1 MSSVQ
6 NMLSKRF
13 DQICFVVEDL
23 QQAMDFFSKTNGVE
37 VWNVAEGLS
46 QTQKEKEYYGQ
57 PGDFQFSC
65 AYGFTGETLIEL
77 ARHDGGQSVY
87 KDWLDEKGKGPHHI
101 GFRQKDAAEYAQAE
115 QHYLDLGIQKAMAG
129 FLKDRLAT
137 AAGHILIL
145 ASKLAALP
153 NCTMLMVNL
162 INVCLSSKVAKTSA
176 SQIKSLWYQP

>member
-1 MSSVQ
+1 MTVNVN

-65 AYGFTGETLIEL
+65 AYGFAGETLIEL

-101 GFRQKDAAEYAQAE
+101 GFRQTDAEEYALAE
-115 QHYLDLGIQKAMAG
+115 QHYNDLGIKKAMAG
-129 FLKDRLAT
+129 FFEGPFGNCRWAYFDTRDQIGCFTELYYVDGELNDRMAELKS
-137 AAGHILIL
+137 G
-145 ASKLAALP
+145 K
-153 NCTMLMVNL
+153 
-162 INVCLSSKVAKTSA
+162 NVSITD
-176 SQIKSLWYQP
+176 

>member
-1 MSSVQ
+1 MTQSVQ

-65 AYGFTGETLIEL
+65 AYGFAGETLIEL
-77 ARHDGGQSVY
+77 ARHDGGKSVY
-87 KDWLDEKGKGPHHI
+87 KDWLDDKGKGPHHI

-115 QHYLDLGIQKAMAG
+115 QHYLDLGIAKAMAG
-129 FLKDRLAT
+129 FFEGPFGNCRWAYFDTRDQIGCFTELYYVDGELDQRMSELKS
-137 AAGHILIL
+137 G
-145 ASKLAALP
+145 K
-153 NCTMLMVNL
+153 
-162 INVCLSSKVAKTSA
+162 NVSITD
-176 SQIKSLWYQP
+176 

>member
-1 MSSVQ
+1 MSVVQ

-65 AYGFTGETLIEL
+65 AYGFAGETLIEL
-77 ARHDGGQSVY
+77 ARHDGGKSVY
-87 KDWLDEKGKGPHHI
+87 KDWLDDKGKGPHHI

-115 QHYLDLGIQKAMAG
+115 QHYLDLGIAKAMAG
-129 FLKDRLAT
+129 FFEGPFGNCRWAYFDTREQIGCFTELYYVDGELDQRMSELKS
-137 AAGHILIL
+137 G
-145 ASKLAALP
+145 K
-153 NCTMLMVNL
+153 
-162 INVCLSSKVAKTSA
+162 NVSITD
-176 SQIKSLWYQP
+176 

>member
-1 MSSVQ
+1 MTQSVQ

-57 PGDFQFSC
+57 
-65 AYGFTGETLIEL
+65 
-77 ARHDGGQSVY
+77 
-87 KDWLDEKGKGPHHI
+87 GKGPHHI

-115 QHYLDLGIQKAMAG
+115 QHYLDLGIAKAMAG
-129 FLKDRLAT
+129 FFEGPFGNCRWAYFDTRDQIGCFTELYYVDGELDQRMSELKS
-137 AAGHILIL
+137 G
-145 ASKLAALP
+145 K
-153 NCTMLMVNL
+153 
-162 INVCLSSKVAKTSA
+162 NVSITD
-176 SQIKSLWYQP
+176 